1 MGIYDARTSMKGQTT
16 IPIEVRRALGLEPG
30 GTVMFD
36 TQDDGRVKIVAKK
49 KSLKHLV
56 GIFGPWEGPPLDV
69 DAAIE
74 ETVARRTDPNRT
86 ELDP

>member
-1 MGIYDARTSMKGQTT
+1 MGIYDARTSVKGQTT
-16 IPIEVRRALGLEPG
+16 IPVEVRKVLGLEPG
-30 GTVMFD
+30 GSVMFV
-36 TQDDGRVKIVAKK
+36 TQDDGQVKIVAKK
-49 KSLKHLV
+49 KGLRHLK
-56 GIFGPWEGPPLDV
+56 GIFGPWEGPPMDV